1 MHHRRKTTKLGR
13 SSAHRDAMLAALVC
27 SLIEEKR
34 IKTTLAKA
42 KLARSE
48 AERLVTVARAGS
60 LVARRRALA
69 ALRHRAPVQKLFS
82 DIVPK
87 FSGRAGGYTRIVK
100 LGRRLGD
107 NAEMVYLEWVDL
119 GAAEASKDAT
129 PAAPAKK
136 A

>member
-1 MHHRRKTTKLGR
+1 
-13 SSAHRDAMLAALVC
+13 MLAALVC

-60 LVARRRALA
+60 LVARRRALV
-69 ALRHRAPVQKLFS
+69 ALRHRAPVHTLFS

-87 FSGRAGGYTRIVK
+87 FSGRNGGYTRIVK

-119 GAAEASKDAT
+119 GGAEASKDAK

-136 A
+136 S